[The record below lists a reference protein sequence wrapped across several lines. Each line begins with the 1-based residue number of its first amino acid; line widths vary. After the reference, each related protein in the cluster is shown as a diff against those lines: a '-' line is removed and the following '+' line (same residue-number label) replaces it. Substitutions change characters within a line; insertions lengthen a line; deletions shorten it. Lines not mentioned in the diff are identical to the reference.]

1 MQCGGYA
8 TNIKASGCDPS
19 AHTSPTLTQNVVVVL
34 CVRMQ
39 WRRVPLN
46 SCPAIFF
53 CQTAS
58 RCFTSFD
65 ALPRLRRPTISA
77 GITDSHSLSFSIPT
91 YCFER
96 ESPLIGLRVRVLE
109 YLSLGPD
116 ESVRLVDLFFFI
128 LF

>member
-53 CQTAS
+53 AKQLA
-58 RCFTSFD
+58 D
-65 ALPRLRRPTISA
+65 A
-77 GITDSHSLSFSIPT
+77 
-91 YCFER
+91 
-96 ESPLIGLRVRVLE
+96 SPLSMPCPGSDVRPSQLE
-109 YLSLGPD
+109 
-116 ESVRLVDLFFFI
+116 
-128 LF
+128 